1 MSKFKVGDVVRIIGD
16 SMGYSENF
24 VGKEYTVLE
33 ADKGL
38 YSLRVS
44 YNSGLTVTLPFWE
57 NDLEIVK
64 THYDSVPLQQAMQGW
79 NVATSEPVTEYT
91 AADMLQEAKDCLV
104 ARGVERDKPN
114 GERSMKSTVEA
125 FNALTGHELTEE
137 HGWIFM
143 VALKMARS
151 QGGCYKADDYIDMA
165 AYAALAG
172 EAGAKET
179 NNAN

>member
-1 MSKFKVGDVVRIIGD
+1 MNKFKIGD
-16 SMGYSENF
+16 KVVDKISGNIGTISHP
-24 VGKEYTVLE
+24 
-33 ADKGL
+33 ADWSDFSSPQNIKDWYINWITGPSKGDCL
-38 YSLRVS
+38 WLSDHEFDYAEKRPHI
-44 YNSGLTVTLPFWE
+44 T
-57 NDLEIVK
+57 
-64 THYDSVPLQQAMQGW
+64 LQQAMQGW
-79 NVATSEPVTEYT
+79 NVTASDPTVEYT

-125 FNALTGHELTEE
+125 FNALTGHDLTEE

-143 VALKMARS
+143 LALKMARS

-172 EAGAKET
+172 EAGA

>member
-1 MSKFKVGDVVRIIGD
+1 MESKFKQGDEVVDILTGDVGVVVGEVIGED
-16 SMGYSENF
+16 SRAWDVKWKSGKITGSTCWQWEDQLEL
-24 VGKEYTVLE
+24 VGKYGYTL
-33 ADKGL
+33 
-38 YSLRVS
+38 
-44 YNSGLTVTLPFWE
+44 
-57 NDLEIVK
+57 
-64 THYDSVPLQQAMQGW
+64 LQQDMQGC
-79 NVATSEPVTEYT
+79 NVAASESVTEYT

-104 ARGVERDKPN
+104 SRGVERDKPD

-151 QGGCYKADDYIDMA
+151 QGGCYKVDDYIDMA